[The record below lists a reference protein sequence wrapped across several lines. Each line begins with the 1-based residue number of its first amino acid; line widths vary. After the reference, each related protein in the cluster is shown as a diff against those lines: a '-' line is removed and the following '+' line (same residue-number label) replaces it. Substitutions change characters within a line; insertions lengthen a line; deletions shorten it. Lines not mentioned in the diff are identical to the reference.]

1 MKHFYGTMFKF
12 RDNQVRIVQVFF
24 YFSDTSDSTTP
35 VYILPAEKSL
45 DSANLPANPEDSGS
59 SIMLLCLASVPF
71 RFYVILAA
79 FILYSVLA
87 TYTIINLKKE
97 NRKLGKKQKVRKSKK
112 SKEVTFDMHTIDIE
126 EIPPPQIPART
137 DSLLNIDELPLP
149 LPPASSELK

>member
-1 MKHFYGTMFKF
+1 VTTKLELCKFY
-12 RDNQVRIVQVFF
+12 F
-24 YFSDTSDSTTP
+24 YFSDTSDSATP
-35 VYILPAEKSL
+35 VYNLPAEKSL
-45 DSANLPANPEDSGS
+45 DSANLPANTEEKSSDSGS

-71 RFYVILAA
+71 RFYVILSA